1 MLQNCPWL
9 PMKTTFLWK
18 LEDKSGFI
26 SPCQYGLKPVVMA
39 LLVLQVSG
47 LLVIYGFLPALLVLY
62 GLLPALLVLCG
73 LLPALLVLCGLLSV
87 LLVL

>member
-1 MLQNCPWL
+1 MVAY
-9 PMKTTFLWK
+9 
-18 LEDKSGFI
+18 EDNISMEVGRQVWVH

-73 LLPALLVLCGLLSV
+73 LLSV